1 MKKNIIFPMMLTM
14 VLTLIIT
21 SCSTSTTEDIPEV
34 KFSSLNIKYT
44 FNTGGDF
51 LKVYDVTA
59 QYKDASGKAQSE
71 TVTTANYTK
80 TLNVTLM
87 PYNSDVKFTFKI
99 KDNIDKTASYSIS
112 YSIKYDYMPL
122 YSDGTLTALTNY
134 SESLQLR
141 GAKYEALEYTMGMMN
156 KNYNKAYSFS
166 LNNNKISQT
175 ETTTSF

>member
-1 MKKNIIFPMMLTM
+1 MKKNIIFPLMLTI
-14 VLTLIIT
+14 VLILIIT
-21 SCSTSTTEDIPEV
+21 SCSTSTAEDIPEV

-44 FNTGGDF
+44 FNTSGDF

-87 PYNSDVKFTFKI
+87 PYNSDFKFTFKI
-99 KDNIDKTASYSIS
+99 KDNIDKTASYSIN
-112 YSIKYDYMPL
+112 YSIKYEYIAM
-122 YSDGTLTALTNY
+122 YSDGTFAALTNY
-134 SESLQLR
+134 SESQQLS
-141 GAKYEALEYTMGMMN
+141 GAKYEGLEYAMGLMN